1 MQLLNVTY
9 PIFPNYD
16 YIKRSIMVEGNF
28 SGVKTTVSR
37 RDVVACIN
45 YRPLAFSIELRTA
58 HYWLLLLAMLT
69 SEVFSLSWIEW
80 IFDSMKW
87 FSWRFFFTKRGK
99 DDTVFSWSNC
109 DHFGN
114 SLLSCIEFEKGHSEP
129 NRNKIHIQ
137 NNCLFFKKSVYAL
150 QKRESTFNS
159 NHYLILLKIFEWY
172 FFSRFGVVSKHMV
185 IVLSEK

>member
-1 MQLLNVTY
+1 MSPTLF
-9 PIFPNYD
+9 FPNYD

-129 NRNKIHIQ
+129 NRNKIYRTTICSLRNPSLHYR
-137 NNCLFFKKSVYAL
+137 KGRAL
-150 QKRESTFNS
+150 ST
-159 NHYLILLKIFEWY
+159 
-172 FFSRFGVVSKHMV
+172 V
-185 IVLSEK
+185 IITWFCWKFLNDISLADLELCPNIWL